1 MKRALAGLAIVA
13 AVLTVRPA
21 AATYLSDA
29 DAGRLAETA
38 FTSTSNAQH
47 GEMDGS
53 EAKHHDRNFAWFQTD
68 FAATETV
75 EGFAIYAVDLRTG
88 AVWAV
93 DYEKCDLIETPEL
106 AALRAALHL
115 THPALPPPPAR
126 YCHL

>member
-21 AATYLSDA
+21 AAAYLSDA

-38 FTSTSNAQH
+38 FTSTGNAQH

-53 EAKHHDRNFAWFQTD
+53 LAKHYDRNFAWFRTD
-68 FAATETV
+68 FAATETI
-75 EGFAIYAVDLRTG
+75 EGFAIFAVDLRTG

-93 DYEKCDLIETPEL
+93 GDTHCVLVETPEL
-106 AALRAALHL
+106 AALRTALHL
-115 THPALPPPPAR
+115 SHPALPPPPAR